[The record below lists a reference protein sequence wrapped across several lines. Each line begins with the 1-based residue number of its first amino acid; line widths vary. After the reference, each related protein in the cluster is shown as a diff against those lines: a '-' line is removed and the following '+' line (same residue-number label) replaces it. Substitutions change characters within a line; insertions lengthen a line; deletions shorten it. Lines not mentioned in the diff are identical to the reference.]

1 MFFRKAD
8 SDFAKQK
15 SQNFKKELSTIIPDD
30 EEHKKQIDIEKK
42 TPDST
47 KKTFNLNEDNFSS
60 ASFKTIQ
67 TSATLENNLLSKE
80 NIIFQKYMFE
90 DKPLY

>member
-1 MFFRKAD
+1 M
-8 SDFAKQK
+8 
-15 SQNFKKELSTIIPDD
+15 TGIIPENV
-30 EEHKKQIDIEKK
+30 EEQKIQYSEKKQQE
-42 TPDST
+42 SN

-80 NIIFQKYMFE
+80 NIIFQHYM
-90 DKPLY
+90 